1 MILDSTSGISGVSA
15 DSKSLV
21 NKEKLDADLNRFLT
35 LLVTQLQNQDPLEP
49 MDANQFTQQLVQ
61 FASVEQQ
68 IYQNANL
75 EKLVALQNINQVGT
89 LVNYIGT
96 TVEVTGA
103 DLLLE
108 KGTSK
113 FSYTLDESAKS
124 NTISI
129 MNDAGDVVYTMDGQL
144 TPDRHEFTWNGMG
157 KNGVQQ
163 PDGAYSVVVS
173 ATDANGNPMEVSQTS
188 FGRVAGAGANEGQ
201 VELYLGQIPVA
212 LDRVLNI
219 KETIPPI

>member
-1 MILDSTSGISGVSA
+1 MILDSTTDISGVSG

-21 NKEKLDADLNRFLT
+21 NKEKLDQDLNRFLT

-49 MDANQFTQQLVQ
+49 MDANQFTSQLVQ

-96 TVEVTGA
+96 TVEVSGQ
-103 DLLLE
+103 DLSLE
-108 KGTSK
+108 GGQGK
-113 FSYTLDESAKS
+113 FSYTLDESAAK

-129 MNDAGDVVYTMDGQL
+129 MNDDDQVVYTMDGQMD
-144 TPDRHEFTWNGMG
+144 PDRYEFTWDG
-157 KNGVQQ
+157 KDKSGAQL
-163 PDGAYSVVVS
+163 PDGPYSVVIS
-173 ATDANGNPMEVSQTS
+173 ATDPKGDVLAVSQTS
-188 FGRVAGAGANEGQ
+188 FGRVIGAGAAEGQ
-201 VELYLGQIPVA
+201 VEIYLGKIPIS
-212 LDRVLNI
+212 LDRVINI
-219 KETIPPI
+219 KETPPVI

>member
-35 LLVTQLQNQDPLEP
+35 LLVTQLKNQDPLEP

-108 KGTSK
+108 NATAK
-113 FSYTLDESAKS
+113 FSYTLDETAKS

-144 TPDRHEFTWNGMG
+144 TADRHEFVWDGMG

-173 ATDANGNPMEVSQTS
+173 ATDAKGNPMEVSQTS
-188 FGRVAGAGANEGQ
+188 FGRVAGAGADEGQ

-212 LDRVLNI
+212 LERVLNI
-219 KETIPPI
+219 KETPPPI